1 MIVFLISLWIVPIII
16 IGYIT
21 YRNMEP
27 GESVED
33 FVYKNDLEDVRWV
46 TFTPMINII
55 LLGYITACMTW
66 KYVKKLKK
74 K

>member
-21 YRNMEP
+21 YRNMES

-33 FVYKNDLEDVRWV
+33 FIWKNDLEDVWWV
-46 TFTPMINII
+46 TFIPMVNII
-55 LLGYITACMTW
+55 LLGYIIMSMIC
-66 KYVKKLKK
+66 KYVKNLKK

>member
-1 MIVFLISLWIVPIII
+1 MVMFLISLWIIPMIM

-21 YRNMEP
+21 YLSMES

-33 FVYKNDLEDVRWV
+33 FVWKNDLEDIWWV
-46 TFTPMINII
+46 TFIPMVNII
-55 LLGYITACMTW
+55 LLGYIIMSMIC
-66 KYVKKLKK
+66 KYVKNLKK

>member
-1 MIVFLISLWIVPIII
+1 
-16 IGYIT
+16 
-21 YRNMEP
+21 MES

-33 FVYKNDLEDVRWV
+33 FIWKNDLEDVWWV
-46 TFTPMINII
+46 TFIPMVNII
-55 LLGYITACMTW
+55 LLGYITVSMTW

>member
-21 YRNMEP
+21 YRNMES

-33 FVYKNDLEDVRWV
+33 FIWKNDLEDVWWV
-46 TFTPMINII
+46 TFIPMVNII
-55 LLGYITACMTW
+55 LLGYITVSMTW
-66 KYVKKLKK
+66 KYVKDLKK

>member
-1 MIVFLISLWIVPIII
+1 MIVFLISLQIVPIII

-21 YRNMEP
+21 YRNMES

-33 FVYKNDLEDVRWV
+33 FIWKNDLEDVWWV
-46 TFTPMINII
+46 TFIPMVNII
-55 LLGYITACMTW
+55 LLGYITVSMTW